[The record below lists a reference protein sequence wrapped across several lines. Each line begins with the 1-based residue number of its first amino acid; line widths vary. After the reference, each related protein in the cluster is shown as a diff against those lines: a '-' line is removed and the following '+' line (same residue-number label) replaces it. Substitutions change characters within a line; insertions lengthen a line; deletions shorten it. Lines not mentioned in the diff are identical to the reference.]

1 MYTCTKQ
8 LAQKSMISLYHNIH
22 VLCAITSL
30 YFLPPIAPSAPG
42 NFRVTSSSSS
52 SVSLAWDVPDPL
64 NGQLAA
70 YELSYTDET
79 TSVTNTRLLFAVTRF
94 TVAGLRVGVVYRVEL
109 RASTASLLGD
119 FLYGRYAVL
128 RVRDGVELEV
138 PTEAPPT
145 TVPPTTTEEV
155 EETTTPSGQET
166 TQAGVA
172 TTTDRQVG
180 MTTATTMVATTTAP
194 PITTELEQTT
204 TPPPVTTTPVVLNPP
219 SVAPSDLVV
228 QASAGQLFIVWRV
241 RAKFQYYF
249 IFPQNFEIWR
259 SFLMWI

>member
-1 MYTCTKQ
+1 
-8 LAQKSMISLYHNIH
+8 MISLYHNIH
-22 VLCAITSL
+22 VLCTITSL
-30 YFLPPIAPSAPG
+30 LLITFLPPIAPSAPG
-42 NFRVTSSSSS
+42 NFRVTSFSSS

-70 YELSYTDET
+70 YELSYTDEA

-94 TVAGLRVGVVYRVEL
+94 TIVGLRVGVVYRVEL

-119 FLYGRYAVL
+119 FLYGPYAVL

-145 TVPPTTTEEV
+145 TVLPTTTEEV
-155 EETTTPSGQET
+155 EETTTPSGT

-172 TTTDRQVG
+172 TTTERQVG
-180 MTTATTMVATTTAP
+180 MTTATTMVATTTEGAGTTMAP
-194 PITTELEQTT
+194 PTTTELEETT

-241 RAKFQYYF
+241 RVKFQ
-249 IFPQNFEIWR
+249 
-259 SFLMWI
+259 

>member
-1 MYTCTKQ
+1 MFYFCVGPLICT
-8 LAQKSMISLYHNIH
+8 
-22 VLCAITSL
+22 
-30 YFLPPIAPSAPG
+30 APSAPG
-42 NFRVTSSSSS
+42 DFRVTSFSSST
-52 SVSLAWDVPDPL
+52 VSLAWDIPNPL

-79 TSVTNTRLLFAVTRF
+79 TSATNTRLLFAVTTF
-94 TVAGLRVGVVYRVEL
+94 TISGLRVGVVYRVEL

-119 FLYGRYAVL
+119 FLYGPYAVL

-145 TVPPTTTEEV
+145 TPPPTTTEE
-155 EETTTPSGQET
+155 TGQGT

-180 MTTATTMVATTTAP
+180 MTTATTMVATTTEDTGTTMAP
-194 PITTELEQTT
+194 PTTTEMEQSTT
-204 TPPPVTTTPVVLNPP
+204 QPATTAAVLNPP

-228 QASAGQLFIVWRV
+228 QPSAGQVFIVWRV
-241 RAKFQYYF
+241 RATF
-249 IFPQNFEIWR
+249 IFLYSYKMIISSNFHYNINLEVAT
-259 SFLMWI
+259 